1 MVAEGRDTATV
12 VFPDA
17 LTFFLTASVRE
28 RARRRFRQ
36 TQSLDLQKIEAEIA
50 ARDHRDANRDVA
62 PMKPAD
68 DAEIIDTEGK
78 TPDELVSL
86 LADRVREKAQP

>member
-1 MVAEGRDTATV
+1 
-12 VFPDA
+12 
-17 LTFFLTASVRE
+17 
-28 RARRRFRQ
+28 
-36 TQSLDLQKIEAEIA
+36 
-50 ARDHRDANRDVA
+50 
-62 PMKPAD
+62 MKPAD